1 VSDWQLVWLATIAVA
16 VVVMAVV
23 QVAVVLQ
30 AARMARQAAETA
42 QELRR
47 ELRPLLEKAHR
58 IADEAARATALATL
72 QVERVDRLLSNAAER
87 VDEAFGLVQSAVV
100 EPLKQG
106 SAFVT
111 ALRAAFTVFRS
122 WQERPGRHSRD
133 EDEALFVG

>member
-30 AARMARQAAETA
+30 AARMAREAAATA

-72 QVERVDRLLSNAAER
+72 QVERVDRILATTADR
-87 VDEAFGLVQSAVV
+87 VDEALGLVQSAVV
-100 EPLKQG
+100 EPLRQG
-106 SAFVT
+106 SALVT
-111 ALRAAFTVFRS
+111 AVRAAFAVFRT
-122 WQERPGRHSRD
+122 WQDRPRRSRD
-133 EDEALFVG
+133 EEEALFVG